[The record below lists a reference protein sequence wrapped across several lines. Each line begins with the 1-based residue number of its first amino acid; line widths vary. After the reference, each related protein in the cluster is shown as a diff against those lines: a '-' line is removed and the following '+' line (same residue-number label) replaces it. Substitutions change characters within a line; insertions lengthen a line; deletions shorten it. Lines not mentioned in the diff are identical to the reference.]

1 MLPPARLAR
10 PRPTCHD
17 RAAMNDDPA
26 PSPALLPAGLRDLLS
41 PEAETEAASVEALMA
56 AFAAHGYERVKP
68 PLLEFE
74 DGLFAGPGA
83 AVAEQTFRVMDPDT
97 HRMMGLRADITP
109 QVGRIAATRLSRAPR
124 PLRLSYAG
132 QCVRVR
138 GGQLASGRQV
148 PQVGI
153 ELIGVDTAEA
163 DAETILVG
171 AEALGALGVTRVS
184 FDLLLPQMAPAL
196 LDWACVAPGGIR
208 TALTR
213 ALDRKDAASV
223 AELGARLDG
232 PIAAILTDLLR
243 ASGPADTALAALA
256 RVRLPPAAFA
266 LAVRLHEVVDV
277 VRRRAPG
284 LRLTVDP
291 IEFRGM
297 RYHTGLCFSIYAPG
311 SHEELGRGGR
321 YVSGEAE
328 PAAGLTLFADTI
340 LRAAPSR
347 PVPKRV
353 FVPRG
358 SDPAQAQA
366 LRGEGFVTVAGLA
379 DVADAAAEAGRL
391 LCTHVLRGGA
401 AEALA
406 QPAPG

>member
-1 MLPPARLAR
+1 MS
-10 PRPTCHD
+10 

-26 PSPALLPAGLRDLLS
+26 PSPALLPAGLRDLLP
-41 PEAETEAASVEALMA
+41 PEAETEAVSVEALMA
-56 AFAAHGYERVKP
+56 AFAARGYERVKP

-83 AVAEQTFRVMDPDT
+83 AVADQTFRVMDPDT

-109 QVGRIAATRLSRAPR
+109 QIGRIAATRLSRAPR

-138 GGQLASGRQV
+138 AGQLAAGRQV
-148 PQVGI
+148 PQAGI

-171 AEALGALGVTRVS
+171 AEALAALGLTGVS

-196 LDWACVAPGGIR
+196 LDWAGVAPGSVR
-208 TALTR
+208 SALTH

-223 AELGARLDG
+223 ASLGAQLDG
-232 PIAAILTDLLR
+232 PIIGILTDLLR
-243 ASGPADTALAALA
+243 ASGPAQGALESLA
-256 RVRLPPAAFA
+256 KVRLPPAAYA

-277 VRRRAPG
+277 LRRHAPG

-311 SHEELGRGGR
+311 LHEELGRGGR
-321 YVSGEAE
+321 YVAGEAE
-328 PAAGLTLFADTI
+328 PAAGLTLFADAV
-340 LRAAPSR
+340 LRAAPAR
-347 PVPKRV
+347 PVPQRV

-358 SDPAQAQA
+358 SDPAQART
-366 LRGEGFVTVAGLA
+366 LRAQGFVTVAGLA
-379 DVADAAAEAGRL
+379 EAGDAAAEAARL

-401 AEALA
+401 AVAV
-406 QPAPG
+406 

>member
-1 MLPPARLAR
+1 
-10 PRPTCHD
+10 
-17 RAAMNDDPA
+17 MNDAPA
-26 PSPALLPAGLRDLLS
+26 PSPALLPAGLRDLLP

-56 AFAAHGYERVKP
+56 AFASHGYERVKP

-74 DGLFAGPGA
+74 EGLFAGPGA
-83 AVAEQTFRVMDPDT
+83 AVADQTFRVMDPDT

-109 QVGRIAATRLSRAPR
+109 QIGRIAATRLSQAPR

-138 GGQLASGRQV
+138 AGQMASGRQV
-148 PQVGI
+148 PQAGI

-171 AEALGALGVTRVS
+171 AEALAALGLTRVS

-196 LDWACVAPGGIR
+196 LDWAGIAPGATR
-208 TALTR
+208 DALTR
-213 ALDRKDAASV
+213 ALDRKDEASV
-223 AELGARLDG
+223 ALIGAGFGG
-232 PIAAILTDLLR
+232 PITGILTDLLR
-243 ASGPADTALAALA
+243 ASGPAEVALEALA
-256 RVRLPPAAFA
+256 RVKLPPAAFA
-266 LAVRLHEVVDV
+266 LAVRLHEVAAVL
-277 VRRRAPG
+277 RRRAPG

-297 RYHTGLCFSIYAPG
+297 RYHTGLCFSIYAPAL
-311 SHEELGRGGR
+311 HDELGRGGR

-328 PAAGLTLFADTI
+328 PAAGLTLFADAV
-340 LRAAPSR
+340 LRAAPPR
-347 PVPKRV
+347 RVLTRV

-366 LRGEGFVTVAGLA
+366 LRAEGFVTVAGLA
-379 DVADAAAEAGRL
+379 DAADAGAEAARL
-391 LCTHVLRGGA
+391 LCTHVLRDGA
-401 AEALA
+401 AVAL
-406 QPAPG
+406 G